1 MTKTRK
7 PLEKYRRIVIKI
19 GSALLVDRRT
29 GLKAAWLDALCADI
43 AALRSKGVEVLVVS
57 SGAIAL
63 GRSVLDLPSGV
74 LKLEESQAAAAI
86 GQIALARAWSES
98 LSTHA
103 IVAGQILLTLG
114 DTEERRR
121 YLNARATINQ
131 LLKLGAVPI
140 INENDTVATTEIRYG
155 DNDRLAARVATMTGT
170 DLLILLSDIDG
181 LYTAPPHLD
190 PDAQFLDTIAQ
201 ITPAI
206 EAMAG
211 GAASEL
217 SRGGMR
223 TKIDAGKIATGAGCA
238 MIIASGKPD
247 HPLSAIENGARS
259 SWFAPSGS
267 PVTARKTWIA
277 GQLLPAGSL
286 TIDAGAE
293 NALRSG
299 KSLLPAGVR
308 QVTGSFSRGDTIAII
323 GTEGREIAR
332 GLVGYDADDARQ
344 ITGRKSAEIAAIL
357 GYAGR
362 AAMVHRDDM
371 VMTAAGVRRDMDT
384 ERNTADA

>member
-1 MTKTRK
+1 MTKNRK
-7 PLEKYRRIVIKI
+7 PLGKHRRIVIKI
-19 GSALLVDRRT
+19 GSALLVDRAT
-29 GLKAAWLDALCADI
+29 GLKKAWLDAMCRDI
-43 AALRSKGVEVLVVS
+43 AALRAGGTDVLVVS

-63 GRSVLDLPSGV
+63 GRSVLRVPAGA
-74 LKLEESQAAAAI
+74 LKLEESQAAAAV

-98 LSTHA
+98 LSSDD

-155 DNDRLAARVATMTGT
+155 DNDRLAARVATMTGA
-170 DLLILLSDIDG
+170 DLLVLLSDIDG

-190 PDAQFLDTIAQ
+190 PEARFLETIDA
-201 ITPAI
+201 ITPEI

-238 MIIASGKPD
+238 MIIASGKVD
-247 HPLSAIENGARS
+247 HPLRAIEEGARS

-277 GQLLPAGSL
+277 GQLQPAGRL
-286 TIDAGAE
+286 EIDAGAE
-293 NALRSG
+293 TALSAG

-308 QVTGSFSRGDTIAII
+308 GVWGAFSRGDTVSIY
-323 GTEGREIAR
+323 GTNGREIAR
-332 GLVGYDADDARQ
+332 GLAGYDADEARL
-344 ITGRKSAEIAAIL
+344 IVGKKSADIAEIL

-362 AAMVHRDDM
+362 AAMVHRDDL
-371 VMTAAGVRRDMDT
+371 VVTGLAASTAEAGKDVSH
-384 ERNTADA
+384 A